1 METLAAS
8 PSPILPV
15 TPRSRVS
22 DLRSKMHAHEHSNE
36 FVDAGSMHQHEGLA
50 SLQWDHPQQQSQH
63 QQHYSAIMKHP
74 TDSESKP
81 HSYNSHT
88 SRSRISA
95 QSTTPIAQDSAVT
108 SQQAPERQDTE
119 VTTPKSNS
127 TRFRTPLSV
136 RVDPYTEH
144 KQPTDTLSPTSPMSI
159 TSPTHATTNGA
170 SIATTTGAKR
180 TASGDLKSLP
190 NTPLSATFSHGHGR
204 ERTYSSTSSTSS
216 RAGDLALA
224 LKARLGYA
232 MAKVQRGWEDKGIDE
247 VEDLAAGTKM
257 NGMGGGRH
265 SMSHLAQGTA
275 ISNGWAHGP
284 GFMSQA
290 PAYET
295 TEQRYAPAF
304 SPEITAAVAL
314 EPSKRHSGSYGH
326 GYSSSTSSS
335 QPTSMH
341 TSAPRLQ
348 PAADIRP
355 FSSSQPQLRSAGH
368 RYSHSHS
375 HRHSYHPAYP
385 PTTPPRRLLPNGH
398 SATHGHQHRPP
409 TIRTEKQTAEA
420 EQEALQALFQLGSPQ
435 NSQFSPDINGLRAS
449 AVTAN
454 GILHG
459 YTNGYAKPDNNHN
472 ASPDLG
478 LELERSQGSQD
489 SLPPVSPMQPG
500 FPATTTGTRRVT
512 FAPSEVG
519 SDDHSDSEEDDV
531 MESREQG
538 GEVLGAR
545 DGAVGRDVMV
555 R

>member
-22 DLRSKMHAHEHSNE
+22 DLRSRMQAHEHENGLRDLGE
-36 FVDAGSMHQHEGLA
+36 IHQQGGLA
-50 SLQWDHPQQQSQH
+50 SQHWQHQDQQHH
-63 QQHYSAIMKHP
+63 QQHYSPVIEHP
-74 TDSESKP
+74 NESEYRS
-81 HSYNSHT
+81 HSQDSHT
-88 SRSRISA
+88 SPSRVSA
-95 QSTTPIAQDSAVT
+95 QPTTTIAQESAVT
-108 SQQAPERQDTE
+108 SQQARERQDIE
-119 VTTPKSNS
+119 VTTPISNT
-127 TRFRTPLSV
+127 TRLRTPLSV
-136 RVDPYTEH
+136 RVDPYTEYTR
-144 KQPTDTLSPTSPMSI
+144 PTDTLSPTSPMSI
-159 TSPTHATTNGA
+159 TTPTHATTNGA

-180 TASGDLKSLP
+180 TASGHLKSLP
-190 NTPLSATFSHGHGR
+190 STPLSATFSHGR

-216 RAGDLALA
+216 KAGDLALA

-247 VEDLAAGTKM
+247 VEDLAAGTKV

-275 ISNGWAHGP
+275 FSIGWPHGP

-304 SPEITAAVAL
+304 SPEIPAASAF
-314 EPSKRHSGSYGH
+314 EPSKRHSGTYGY
-326 GYSSSTSSS
+326 GYSSFISSS

-355 FSSSQPQLRSAGH
+355 FSSSQPQPRSTGH
-368 RYSHSHS
+368 RYSHS
-375 HRHSYHPAYP
+375 HSYHPAYP

-398 SATHGHQHRPP
+398 SAPHTHQHRPP

-435 NSQFSPDINGLRAS
+435 NSHFPPEINGPRAS

-454 GILHG
+454 GILNG

-472 ASPDLG
+472 PSPDLG
-478 LELERSQGSQD
+478 LELERSRGSQD
-489 SLPPVSPMQPG
+489 SYPPVSPMQPG
-500 FPATTTGTRRVT
+500 FPTTTAGTRRVT

-519 SDDHSDSEEDDV
+519 SDDHSDSEEDDM

-545 DGAVGRDVMV
+545 DGGVGRDVMV